1 MSRWSRRV
9 DPDVDLRVPADR
21 GELTAHPA
29 AVLGAIAAGGVLGA
43 LARAGVQTAL
53 PHAPTGFPWSTF
65 AVNVT
70 GCLLI
75 GALMGVL
82 GRRPARVPGRRPAR
96 VPGRRRAGP
105 LVRPFL
111 AVGVLGGF
119 TTFSAYVV
127 DVHRALAAGA
137 IGTALGY
144 LAGTLVGGLLAVAAG
159 DALVA
164 RWWGT
169 DAGRGHRAAGS
180 GRSDR
185 RPGSGRS
192 GRRPGWGRDDRPP
205 GAGRTGGEVP
215 R

>member
-1 MSRWSRRV
+1 MSRWSARRV

-53 PHAPTGFPWSTF
+53 PHTPTGFPWSTF
-65 AVNVT
+65 TVNVT

-82 GRRPARVPGRRPAR
+82 GRRRV
-96 VPGRRRAGP
+96 GP

-137 IGTALGY
+137 AGTALGY
-144 LAGTLVGGLLAVAAG
+144 LAATLVGGLLAVAAG
-159 DALVA
+159 DALAA
-164 RWWGT
+164 RRWGRDT
-169 DAGRGHRAAGS
+169 GRDHRAS
-180 GRSDR
+180 GPD
-185 RPGSGRS
+185 RS
-192 GRRPGWGRDDRPP
+192 GPRPGWGRDGRPP
-205 GAGRTGGEVP
+205 GAGRPDREDP